1 MRLRKTLK
9 RTAAATLAL
18 SMALSAAAPA
28 VTAAYICDVSQG
40 SVNIT
45 VDADGSKTIQVGGQ
59 KVEDDGDGTDDIII
73 TGDNTQAPASQNDA
87 AEPAPAETEDEEAP
101 AEEDAA
107 PADETEAPET
117 ADAEGTED
125 AAADDAD
132 AEDAA
137 AEPATLELSAPAVDT
152 GDEAEDT
159 PAEPER
165 TVTETEDGTV
175 IEYGDY
181 TVDPDVQVTKPEPA
195 PEAAAPAE
203 KAADPEDET
212 VTYEAPAEENT
223 SVVSSVV
230 ENVVKIV
237 NNYKDALNIILRN
250 LKVDAGTSKED
261 AMNISGT
268 GDVTLEL
275 DGKNELISGSST
287 YDPAHG
293 SHAGLSSRNLDG
305 TLTLTDADKDG
316 GSLTA
321 KGGYSKDS
329 GYVSSDGICAKDLSI
344 IDTSITAVGGDV
356 GGSSSSGGTGLSAD
370 VLNMTGSSLS
380 ATGGNVN
387 NSTDDYTD
395 GGTGLHAG
403 SLSMTGS
410 SLSATGGSVSN
421 STDDPTNDPTNDYS
435 IGGIGL
441 DIGNY
446 SNLKSN
452 ISDSHISAIGGN
464 SSGSGKKATGGTGAI
479 IIGTAADSYLID
491 HVTLLAQGGNA
502 QASGSGNATG
512 GRGIDRNSGKITISD
527 SAVTVAGGNAVSES
541 GTATGGGGYYNNA
554 NYYSSNNDV
563 HLVSGSLTAVGGS
576 GSSKSGSSKNGSS
589 FDISSELISNYYI
602 SDGETLSVYEPGD
615 REYNIARSDRLVV
628 SEDSGIVYY
637 NHSAVVQNEDG
648 SVTVTG
654 EPFRYVRGDHV
665 YTIASRTATTIIWHC
680 EDEGVEDLELP
691 IPAGS
696 TFDAMKHEW
705 VTSEDGTYEE
715 CTICHLQRTIP
726 QPEPDQ
732 PDTPSNDTTAAAVPA
747 ALHLR
752 VVDANGADVTFETRT
767 ESGNYIVDARRDG
780 LDTATLLAPLPVL
793 RELQASGAESITF
806 VTNLKT
812 TTLSLSALLALGGED
827 DEAQL
832 LHTGDVPTL
841 TVGGTVHNELL

>member
-87 AEPAPAETEDEEAP
+87 AEPTPAETEDEEAP

-107 PADETEAPET
+107 PADEAEAPET

-250 LKVDAGTSKED
+250 LKVDAGSSTED
-261 AMNISGT
+261 AMNITGT

-287 YDPAHG
+287 YDSAHG
-293 SHAGLSSRNLDG
+293 SLAGLHSGLLDG

-329 GYVSSDGICAKDLSI
+329 GYVSSDGIYARDLSI

-356 GGSSSSGGTGLSAD
+356 GGSLSYGGTGLSAD

-380 ATGGNVN
+380 ATGGSVN
-387 NSTDDYTD
+387 NSTDDYSC
-395 GGTGLHAG
+395 GGTGLG
-403 SLSMTGS
+403 
-410 SLSATGGSVSN
+410 
-421 STDDPTNDPTNDYS
+421 
-435 IGGIGL
+435 
-441 DIGNY
+441 IGNY
-446 SNLKSN
+446 DGLKSN

-464 SSGSGKKATGGTGAI
+464 SSSSGKKATGGTGAN
-479 IIGTAADSYLID
+479 IIGTADDSYLID

-512 GRGIDRNSGKITISD
+512 GRGIDRNSGKITISN

-554 NYYSSNNDV
+554 NYYNERNNDV

-576 GSSKSGSSKNGSS
+576 GSSKNGSS
-589 FDISSELISNYYI
+589 FDISSELIKKYYI
-602 SDGETLSVYEPGD
+602 SDGETFSVYEPGD

-665 YTIASRTATTIIWHC
+665 YTIASRTDSTITWHC
-680 EDEGVEDLELP
+680 DDAGVEDLELP
-691 IPAGS
+691 VPAEAA
-696 TFDAMKHEW
+696 FDAMKHEW
-705 VTSEDGTYEE
+705 LTSEDGTYEE

-732 PDTPSNDTTAAAVPA
+732 PDTPSNDTTAAVPA

>member
-107 PADETEAPET
+107 PADEAEAPET

-165 TVTETEDGTV
+165 TVTETEDSTV

-181 TVDPDVQVTKPEPA
+181 TVDPDVQVTKPEPS

-250 LKVDAGTSKED
+250 LKVDAGSSTED
-261 AMNISGT
+261 AMNITGK

-275 DGKNELISGSST
+275 DGKNELIGGSST
-287 YDPAHG
+287 AG
-293 SHAGLSSRNLDG
+293 STHAGLYSWRLDG

-329 GYVSSDGICAKDLSI
+329 GYVSSAGIHAKDLSI

-356 GGSSSSGGTGLSAD
+356 GGSSSRGGTGLDAD
-370 VLNMTGSSLS
+370 VLN
-380 ATGGNVN
+380 
-387 NSTDDYTD
+387 
-395 GGTGLHAG
+395 
-403 SLSMTGS
+403 MTGS

-421 STDDPTNDPTNDYS
+421 STDDYS
-435 IGGIGL
+435 SGGFGL
-441 DIGNY
+441 SIGNY
-446 SNLKSN
+446 DGLKSN
-452 ISDSHISAIGGN
+452 ISYSHISAIGGN
-464 SSGSGKKATGGTGAI
+464 SSSNRKNVEGGVGAFI
-479 IIGTAADSYLID
+479 MGTAADSYLID
-491 HVTLLAQGGNA
+491 HVTLFAQGGNA

-512 GRGIDRNSGKITISD
+512 GWGIDRNSGKITISD
-527 SAVTVAGGNAVSES
+527 SAVTVAGGGAVSES
-541 GTATGGGGYYNNA
+541 GTATGGGGYHNHD
-554 NYYSSNNDV
+554 NYYNEFNNDV

-576 GSSKSGSSKNGSS
+576 GSSKNGSS
-589 FDISSELISNYYI
+589 FDISSFLIKKYYI

-615 REYNIARSDRLVV
+615 LEYNIARSDRLVV

-654 EPFRYVRGDHV
+654 EPFRYVRGGHV
-665 YTIASRTATTIIWHC
+665 YTIASRTDSTIIWHC
-680 EDEGVEDLELP
+680 NDAGVEDLELP
-691 IPAGS
+691 IPAEAA
-696 TFDAMKHEW
+696 FDAMKHEW

-726 QPEPDQ
+726 QPN
-732 PDTPSNDTTAAAVPA
+732 TPSNDTTAAAVPA

-767 ESGNYIVDARRDG
+767 EGCNYIVDARRDG
-780 LDTATLLAPLPVL
+780 LDTATLIAPLPVL
-793 RELQASGAESITF
+793 RELQASGAERITF

-812 TTLSLSALLALGGED
+812 TTLSLSALLVLGGDD

-832 LHTGDVPTL
+832 LHTGSVPTL

>member
-87 AEPAPAETEDEEAP
+87 AEPAPAEAEDEEAP

-107 PADETEAPET
+107 PADEAEAPET

-137 AEPATLELSAPAVDT
+137 AELATLELSAPAVDT

-287 YDPAHG
+287 ADG
-293 SHAGLSSRNLDG
+293 SHAGLYSRRFDG

-329 GYVSSDGICAKDLSI
+329 SSAGSDGIRAKDLSI

-356 GGSSSSGGTGLSAD
+356 GGSSYRGGTGLSAE

-380 ATGGNVN
+380 ATGGSVN
-387 NSTDDYTD
+387 NSTDD
-395 GGTGLHAG
+395 
-403 SLSMTGS
+403 S
-410 SLSATGGSVSN
+410 SLGG
-421 STDDPTNDPTNDYS
+421 Y
-435 IGGIGL
+435 GL
-441 DIGNY
+441 SIGNY
-446 SNLKSN
+446 DGLKSN

-464 SSGSGKKATGGTGAI
+464 NSGSGKKVVGGMGAS

-491 HVTLLAQGGNA
+491 HVTLLVQGGNA

-554 NYYSSNNDV
+554 NYYNERNNDV

-589 FDISSELISNYYI
+589 FDISSWLINNYYI
-602 SDGETLSVYEPGD
+602 SDGETFSVYEPGNS
-615 REYNIARSDRLVV
+615 EYNIAGSDRFVV

-665 YTIASRTATTIIWHC
+665 YTIASRTDSTITWHC
-680 EDEGVEDLELP
+680 NDAGVEDLELP
-691 IPAGS
+691 VPAEAA
-696 TFDAMKHEW
+696 FDAMKHEW
-705 VTSEDGTYEE
+705 LTSADGTYEE

-780 LDTATLLAPLPVL
+780 LDTATLIAPLPVL

>member
-40 SVNIT
+40 SVNI
-45 VDADGSKTIQVGGQ
+45 VVNEDGNKSIQVNGED
-59 KVEDDGDGTDDIII
+59 VTDDGDGTDDIII
-73 TGDNTQAPASQNDA
+73 TGDNTQAAASQNDTEETASA
-87 AEPAPAETEDEEAP
+87 AEGSENTPSEDGTDQTGSAKETGNDKGSDEPAAPEQPAPTTAP
-101 AEEDAA
+101 AGDRTAEP
-107 PADETEAPET
+107 PAKPET
-117 ADAEGTED
+117 
-125 AAADDAD
+125 
-132 AEDAA
+132 
-137 AEPATLELSAPAVDT
+137 
-152 GDEAEDT
+152 
-159 PAEPER
+159 
-165 TVTETEDGTV
+165 TVTETKDGTV
-175 IEYGDY
+175 TEYGAFEA
-181 TVDPDVQVTKPEPA
+181 DPDVQAEKQVVKAKAAEEPA
-195 PEAAAPAE
+195 SDPAE
-203 KAADPEDET
+203 NEPDDKIM
-212 VTYEAPAEENT
+212 TYEAPAEENT
-223 SVVSSVV
+223 SVVSSVAAH
-230 ENVVKIV
+230 VVKIV
-237 NNYKDALNIILRN
+237 NYCTDTLNIILRN
-250 LKVDAGTSKED
+250 LKVDASSSTED
-261 AMNISGT
+261 AMNITGK

-287 YDPAHG
+287 ADG
-293 SHAGLSSRNLDG
+293 SHAGLYSRHLDG

-321 KGGYSKDS
+321 KGGYSKD
-329 GYVSSDGICAKDLSI
+329 YRFASSSGICAKDLSI
-344 IDTSITAVGGDV
+344 IDTSITAIGGDV
-356 GGSSSSGGTGLSAD
+356 GGSSSCGGTGLSAD

-380 ATGGNVN
+380 ATGGSVN
-387 NSTDDYTD
+387 NSTYD
-395 GGTGLHAG
+395 
-403 SLSMTGS
+403 S
-410 SLSATGGSVSN
+410 SLGG
-421 STDDPTNDPTNDYS
+421 Y
-435 IGGIGL
+435 GL
-441 DIGNY
+441 SIGNY
-446 SNLKSN
+446 DGLKSN

-464 SSGSGKKATGGTGAI
+464 NSGSGKKVVGGMGAI
-479 IIGTAADSYLID
+479 IIGTAADSYQID

-502 QASGSGNATG
+502 QASGSGNAEG

-554 NYYSSNNDV
+554 NYYFADNNDV

-576 GSSKSGSSKNGSS
+576 GSSKSGSSKKGSS
-589 FDISSELISNYYI
+589 FDISSELIKNYYI
-602 SDGETLSVYEPGD
+602 SDGETFSVYEPGD
-615 REYNIARSDRLVV
+615 PEYNIARSDRLVV

-654 EPFRYVRGDHV
+654 EPFRYVRGGHV
-665 YTIASRTATTIIWHC
+665 YTIASRTDSTITWHC
-680 EDEGVEDLELP
+680 NDAGVEDLELP
-691 IPAGS
+691 VPAEAA
-696 TFDAMKHEW
+696 FDAMKHEW

-732 PDTPSNDTTAAAVPA
+732 PDTPSNVTTAAAVPA

-812 TTLSLSALLALGGED
+812 TTLSLSALLTLGGED

>member
-107 PADETEAPET
+107 PADEAEAPET

-237 NNYKDALNIILRN
+237 NNCTDTLNIILRN

-275 DGKNELISGSST
+275 DGKNELIGGIGAKNYGDVT
-287 YDPAHG
+287 
-293 SHAGLSSRNLDG
+293 AGLHSRRLDG
-305 TLTLTDADKDG
+305 TLTITDENKDG
-316 GSLTA
+316 GSLTSKGGNSDASHPRSSGGIYANDLAIIETTVTA
-321 KGGYSKDS
+321 KGGDS
-329 GYVSSDGICAKDLSI
+329 VNTPGGKGLDA
-344 IDTSITAVGGDV
+344 TSLTMV
-356 GGSSSSGGTGLSAD
+356 
-370 VLNMTGSSLS
+370 GSSLS
-380 ATGGNVN
+380 ATGGNSSN
-387 NSTDDYTD
+387 TSN
-395 GGTGLHAG
+395 AP
-403 SLSMTGS
+403 GS
-410 SLSATGGSVSN
+410 SAS
-421 STDDPTNDPTNDYS
+421 
-435 IGGIGL
+435 GGIGL
-441 DIGNY
+441 LVGNY
-446 SNLKSN
+446 GNKGSSISN
-452 ISDSHISAIGGN
+452 SHISAVGGDAF
-464 SSGSGKKATGGTGAI
+464 SSSSNVSGGSGAVFYGTCPGFQM
-479 IIGTAADSYLID
+479 D
-491 HVTLLAQGGNA
+491 HVTFLAQGGNA
-502 QASGSGNATG
+502 SSDTGSASGGCGFDRNGHSSSISADIVAIGGNAT
-512 GRGIDRNSGKITISD
+512 
-527 SAVTVAGGNAVSES
+527 TVS
-541 GTATGGGGYYNNA
+541 GTAKGGDGYYSLC
-554 NYYSSNNDV
+554 YYAPAHADSS
-563 HLVSGSLTAVGGS
+563 LRLASGNFTAIGGS
-576 GSSKSGSSKNGSS
+576 GSTANGNSILYETDYRYNS
-589 FDISSELISNYYI
+589 PMKI
-602 SDGETLSVYEPGD
+602 SDGVNLNVYRTGD
-615 REYNIARSDRLVV
+615 DEFALQDDFVPSDH
-628 SEDSGIVYY
+628 GAFTYY
-637 NHSAVVQNEDG
+637 KNATVIQNEDG

-654 EPFRYVRGDHV
+654 EPFRYVNDGHV

-691 IPAGS
+691 VPAEAA
-696 TFDAMKHEW
+696 FDAMKHEW
-705 VTSEDGTYEE
+705 LTSEDGTYEE

-780 LDTATLLAPLPVL
+780 LDTATLIAPLPVL

-812 TTLSLSALLALGGED
+812 TTLILSALLALGGED

>member
-107 PADETEAPET
+107 PADEAEAPET

-344 IDTSITAVGGDV
+344 IDTSITAVGGDA
-356 GGSSSSGGTGLSAD
+356 GGSSSRGGTGLSAD

-380 ATGGNVN
+380 ATGGSVN
-387 NSTDDYTD
+387 NST
-395 GGTGLHAG
+395 A
-403 SLSMTGS
+403 
-410 SLSATGGSVSN
+410 
-421 STDDPTNDPTNDYS
+421 DYS
-435 IGGIGL
+435 AGGFGL
-441 DIGNY
+441 RIGNY
-446 SNLKSN
+446 RKLKSN

-464 SSGSGKKATGGTGAI
+464 NSGSGKEVVGGMGAF
-479 IIGTAADSYLID
+479 IIGTAADSYQID

-502 QASGSGNATG
+502 QASGSGNAEG
-512 GRGIDRNSGKITISD
+512 GRGIDRNSGKITISN

-554 NYYSSNNDV
+554 NYYNEFNNDV

-576 GSSKSGSSKNGSS
+576 GSSKNGSS
-589 FDISSELISNYYI
+589 FDISSELIKKYYI
-602 SDGETLSVYEPGD
+602 SDGETFSVYEPGNS
-615 REYNIARSDRLVV
+615 EYNIARSDRLVV

-637 NHSAVVQNEDG
+637 NNSAVVQNEDG

-665 YTIASRTATTIIWHC
+665 YTIASRTDSTIIWHC
-680 EDEGVEDLELP
+680 DDAGVEDLELP
-691 IPAGS
+691 VPAEAA
-696 TFDAMKHEW
+696 FDAMKHEW
-705 VTSEDGTYEE
+705 LTSEDGTYEE

>member
-40 SVNIT
+40 SVNIA
-45 VDADGSKTIQVGGQ
+45 VDEDGNKSIQVNGED
-59 KVEDDGDGTDDIII
+59 VTDDGDGTDDIII
-73 TGDNTQAPASQNDA
+73 TGDNTQAAASQNDTEETASAAEGSENTPSEDGTDQTGSAKETGNDKGSDEPAAPEQPAPTTAPAGDRA
-87 AEPAPAETEDEEAP
+87 AEPPAK
-101 AEEDAA
+101 
-107 PADETEAPET
+107 PET
-117 ADAEGTED
+117 
-125 AAADDAD
+125 
-132 AEDAA
+132 
-137 AEPATLELSAPAVDT
+137 
-152 GDEAEDT
+152 
-159 PAEPER
+159 
-165 TVTETEDGTV
+165 TVTETKDGTV
-175 IEYGDY
+175 ISYGV
-181 TVDPDVQVTKPEPA
+181 TEADPDVQAEKPVVKAKAAEEPA
-195 PEAAAPAE
+195 SDPAE
-203 KAADPEDET
+203 NEPDDKIM
-212 VTYEAPAEENT
+212 TYEAPAEENT
-223 SVVSSVV
+223 SVVSSVAAH
-230 ENVVKIV
+230 VVKIV
-237 NNYKDALNIILRN
+237 NNCTDTLNIILRN
-250 LKVDAGTSKED
+250 LKVDAGSSTED
-261 AMNISGT
+261 AMNITGK

-275 DGKNELISGSST
+275 DGKNELTGGSGVKMDKWNDHKIVSDGLGST
-287 YDPAHG
+287 DLG
-293 SHAGLSSRNLDG
+293 G
-305 TLTLTDADKDG
+305 TLTITGSGNSDASLIAKGADSPEDSSSFVKPGDGLNANNLVIEDASVTAIGGNRFDHDISISYSGDGLSAKDLTIT
-316 GSLTA
+316 GSTVTA
-321 KGGYSKDS
+321 KGGNSLCY
-329 GYVSSDGICAKDLSI
+329 A
-344 IDTSITAVGGDV
+344 
-356 GGSSSSGGTGLSAD
+356 GTGVSAD
-370 VLNMTGSSLS
+370 V
-380 ATGGNVN
+380 
-387 NSTDDYTD
+387 
-395 GGTGLHAG
+395 
-403 SLSMTGS
+403 LSMTGS
-410 SLSATGGSVSN
+410 SLSAVGGSVSN
-421 STDDPTNDPTNDYS
+421 STGDFSD
-435 IGGIGL
+435 GGIGL
-441 DIGNY
+441 RIGNY
-446 SNLKSN
+446 SDLKSN

-464 SSGSGKKATGGTGAI
+464 CSGSGKNVEGGVGVYFF
-479 IIGTAADSYLID
+479 GTAADGYLID

-502 QASGSGNATG
+502 QASGSGNAKG
-512 GRGIDRNSGKITISD
+512 GEGIYRNSGKITISD

-541 GTATGGGGYYNNA
+541 GTATGGGGYYNNV
-554 NYYSSNNDV
+554 NYYTSNDDV

-576 GSSKSGSSKNGSS
+576 GSSKNGSS
-589 FDISSELISNYYI
+589 FDIPSSLTKKYYI

-615 REYNIARSDRLVV
+615 PEYNIAASDRLVV

-654 EPFRYVRGDHV
+654 EPFRYVRGGHV
-665 YTIASRTATTIIWHC
+665 YTIASRTDTTIIWHC

-726 QPEPDQ
+726 QPEPAQ
-732 PDTPSNDTTAAAVPA
+732 PDTTAAAVPA

-767 ESGNYIVDARRDG
+767 EGCNYIVDARRDG

>member
-107 PADETEAPET
+107 PADEAEAPET

-137 AEPATLELSAPAVDT
+137 AEPATLELSASAVDT

-287 YDPAHG
+287 YDSAHG
-293 SHAGLSSRNLDG
+293 SLAGLHSGLLDG

-329 GYVSSDGICAKDLSI
+329 GYVSSDGIYAKDLSI

-356 GGSSSSGGTGLSAD
+356 GGSLSYGGTGLSAD

-380 ATGGNVN
+380 ATGGSVN
-387 NSTDDYTD
+387 NSTDDYSS
-395 GGTGLHAG
+395 GGLGLG
-403 SLSMTGS
+403 
-410 SLSATGGSVSN
+410 
-421 STDDPTNDPTNDYS
+421 
-435 IGGIGL
+435 
-441 DIGNY
+441 IGNY
-446 SNLKSN
+446 DGLKSN

-464 SSGSGKKATGGTGAI
+464 SSSSGKKATGGTGAN

-554 NYYSSNNDV
+554 NYYSANNDV

-576 GSSKSGSSKNGSS
+576 GSSKNGSS
-589 FDISSELISNYYI
+589 FDISSELIKN
-602 SDGETLSVYEPGD
+602 
-615 REYNIARSDRLVV
+615 YNIARSDRLVV

-654 EPFRYVRGDHV
+654 EPFRYVRGGHV
-665 YTIASRTATTIIWHC
+665 YTIASRTDSTITWHC
-680 EDEGVEDLELP
+680 DDAGVEDLELP
-691 IPAGS
+691 VPAEAA
-696 TFDAMKHEW
+696 FDAMKHEW

-726 QPEPDQ
+726 QPEPGQ

-780 LDTATLLAPLPVL
+780 LDTATLIAPLPVL

>member
-107 PADETEAPET
+107 PADEAEAPET

-137 AEPATLELSAPAVDT
+137 AEPATLELSASAVDT

-287 YDPAHG
+287 YDSAHG
-293 SHAGLSSRNLDG
+293 SLAGLHSGLLDG

-329 GYVSSDGICAKDLSI
+329 GYVSSDGIYAKDLSI

-356 GGSSSSGGTGLSAD
+356 GDSLSYGGTGLSAD

-380 ATGGNVN
+380 ATGGSVN
-387 NSTDDYTD
+387 NSTDDYSS
-395 GGTGLHAG
+395 GGLGLG
-403 SLSMTGS
+403 
-410 SLSATGGSVSN
+410 
-421 STDDPTNDPTNDYS
+421 
-435 IGGIGL
+435 
-441 DIGNY
+441 IGNY
-446 SNLKSN
+446 DGLKSN

-464 SSGSGKKATGGTGAI
+464 CSGSGKNVVGGTGAYI
-479 IIGTAADSYLID
+479 MGTVDDGYLID
-491 HVTLLAQGGNA
+491 HVTLLVQGGNA
-502 QASGSGNATG
+502 QASGSGNAEG
-512 GRGIDRNSGKITISD
+512 GWGIERNSGKITISD

-554 NYYSSNNDV
+554 NYYSANNDV

-576 GSSKSGSSKNGSS
+576 GSSKNGSS
-589 FDISSELISNYYI
+589 FDISSDIIKKYYI

-637 NHSAVVQNEDG
+637 NNSAVVQNEDG

-665 YTIASRTATTIIWHC
+665 YTIASRTDSTITWHC
-680 EDEGVEDLELP
+680 NDAGVEDLELP
-691 IPAGS
+691 VPAEAA
-696 TFDAMKHEW
+696 FDAMKHEW
-705 VTSEDGTYEE
+705 LTSEDGTYEE

-752 VVDANGADVTFETRT
+752 VVDANGADVAFETRT

>member
-1 MRLRKTLK
+1 M
-9 RTAAATLAL
+9 AAH
-18 SMALSAAAPA
+18 
-28 VTAAYICDVSQG
+28 
-40 SVNIT
+40 
-45 VDADGSKTIQVGGQ
+45 
-59 KVEDDGDGTDDIII
+59 
-73 TGDNTQAPASQNDA
+73 
-87 AEPAPAETEDEEAP
+87 
-101 AEEDAA
+101 
-107 PADETEAPET
+107 
-117 ADAEGTED
+117 
-125 AAADDAD
+125 
-132 AEDAA
+132 
-137 AEPATLELSAPAVDT
+137 
-152 GDEAEDT
+152 
-159 PAEPER
+159 
-165 TVTETEDGTV
+165 
-175 IEYGDY
+175 
-181 TVDPDVQVTKPEPA
+181 
-195 PEAAAPAE
+195 
-203 KAADPEDET
+203 
-212 VTYEAPAEENT
+212 
-223 SVVSSVV
+223 
-230 ENVVKIV
+230 VVKIV

-250 LKVDAGTSKED
+250 LKVDAGSSTED
-261 AMNISGT
+261 AMNIT
-268 GDVTLEL
+268 GKGGVTLEL

-287 YDPAHG
+287 ADG
-293 SHAGLSSRNLDG
+293 SHAGLSSERLDG

-329 GYVSSDGICAKDLSI
+329 GYAGSYGIRARDLSI

-356 GGSSSSGGTGLSAD
+356 GGSSSYGGTGLSAD

-387 NSTDDYTD
+387 NSTDDYSS
-395 GGTGLHAG
+395 GGTGLG
-403 SLSMTGS
+403 
-410 SLSATGGSVSN
+410 
-421 STDDPTNDPTNDYS
+421 
-435 IGGIGL
+435 
-441 DIGNY
+441 IGNY
-446 SNLKSN
+446 DGLKSN

-464 SSGSGKKATGGTGAI
+464 SSSSGKDVWGGTGAN
-479 IIGTAADSYLID
+479 IIGTAADSYQID

-554 NYYSSNNDV
+554 NYYNERNNDV

-576 GSSKSGSSKNGSS
+576 GSSKNGSS
-589 FDISSELISNYYI
+589 FDISSELIKKYYI
-602 SDGETLSVYEPGD
+602 SDGETFSVYEPGNS
-615 REYNIARSDRLVV
+615 EYNIARSDRLVV

-665 YTIASRTATTIIWHC
+665 YTIASRTDSTITWHC
-680 EDEGVEDLELP
+680 DDAGVEDLELP
-691 IPAGS
+691 VPAEAA
-696 TFDAMKHEW
+696 FDAMKHEW
-705 VTSEDGTYEE
+705 VTSADGTYEE

-726 QPEPDQ
+726 QPEPGQ

-780 LDTATLLAPLPVL
+780 LDTATLIAPLPVL
-793 RELQASGAESITF
+793 RELQTSGAESITF

>member
-18 SMALSAAAPA
+18 SMALSAAAPT
-28 VTAAYICDVSQG
+28 VSAAYVCDVSQG
-40 SVNIT
+40 SVNI
-45 VDADGSKTIQVGGQ
+45 VVNEDGNKSIQVNGED
-59 KVEDDGDGTDDIII
+59 VTDDGDGTDDIII
-73 TGDNTQAPASQNDA
+73 TGDNTQAAASQNDTEETASAAEGSENTPSEDGTDQTGSAKETGNDKGSDEPAAPEQPAPTTAPAGDRA
-87 AEPAPAETEDEEAP
+87 AEPPAK
-101 AEEDAA
+101 
-107 PADETEAPET
+107 PET
-117 ADAEGTED
+117 
-125 AAADDAD
+125 
-132 AEDAA
+132 
-137 AEPATLELSAPAVDT
+137 
-152 GDEAEDT
+152 
-159 PAEPER
+159 
-165 TVTETEDGTV
+165 TVTETKDGTV
-175 IEYGDY
+175 INYGV
-181 TVDPDVQVTKPEPA
+181 TEADPDVQAEKPVVKAKAAEEPA
-195 PEAAAPAE
+195 SDPAE
-203 KAADPEDET
+203 NEPDDKIM
-212 VTYEAPAEENT
+212 TYEAPAEENT
-223 SVVSSVV
+223 SLASSVAAH
-230 ENVVKIV
+230 VVKIV
-237 NNYKDALNIILRN
+237 NNCTDTLNIILRN
-250 LKVDAGTSKED
+250 LKVDASSSTED
-261 AMNISGT
+261 AMNIT
-268 GDVTLEL
+268 GNGNVTLEL

-287 YDPAHG
+287 ADG
-293 SHAGLSSRNLDG
+293 SHAGLYSRHLDG

-321 KGGYSKDS
+321 KGGYSKD
-329 GYVSSDGICAKDLSI
+329 YRFASSSGICAKDLSI
-344 IDTSITAVGGDV
+344 IDTSITAIGGDV
-356 GGSSSSGGTGLSAD
+356 GGSSSC
-370 VLNMTGSSLS
+370 
-380 ATGGNVN
+380 
-387 NSTDDYTD
+387 
-395 GGTGLHAG
+395 GGTGLHADV
-403 SLSMTGS
+403 LNMTGS

-421 STDDPTNDPTNDYS
+421 STSDS
-435 IGGIGL
+435 SSGGTGL
-441 DIGNY
+441 SIGNY
-446 SNLKSN
+446 RQLKSN

-464 SSGSGKKATGGTGAI
+464 NSGSGKKVEGGMGAI
-479 IIGTAADSYLID
+479 IIGTAADSYQID

-502 QASGSGNATG
+502 QASGSGNAEG
-512 GRGIDRNSGKITISD
+512 GRGIDRNSGEITISD

-554 NYYSSNNDV
+554 NYYSSEINDV

-576 GSSKSGSSKNGSS
+576 GSSKNGSS
-589 FDISSELISNYYI
+589 FDISSLLIKKYYI

-615 REYNIARSDRLVV
+615 PEYNIARSDRLVV

-654 EPFRYVRGDHV
+654 EPFRYVRGGHV
-665 YTIASRTATTIIWHC
+665 YTIASRTDSTITWHC
-680 EDEGVEDLELP
+680 NDAGVEDLELP
-691 IPAGS
+691 VPAEAA
-696 TFDAMKHEW
+696 FDAMKHEW
-705 VTSEDGTYEE
+705 LTSEDGTYEE

>member
-40 SVNIT
+40 SVNIA
-45 VDADGSKTIQVGGQ
+45 VDEDGNKSIQVNGED
-59 KVEDDGDGTDDIII
+59 VTDDGDGTDDIII
-73 TGDNTQAPASQNDA
+73 TGDNTQAAASQNDTEETASAAEGSENTPSEDGTDQTGSAKETGNDKGSDEPAAPEQPAPTTAPAGDRA
-87 AEPAPAETEDEEAP
+87 AEPPAK
-101 AEEDAA
+101 
-107 PADETEAPET
+107 PET
-117 ADAEGTED
+117 
-125 AAADDAD
+125 
-132 AEDAA
+132 
-137 AEPATLELSAPAVDT
+137 
-152 GDEAEDT
+152 
-159 PAEPER
+159 
-165 TVTETEDGTV
+165 TVTETKDGTV
-175 IEYGDY
+175 ISYGV
-181 TVDPDVQVTKPEPA
+181 TEADPDVQAEKPVVKAKAAEEPA
-195 PEAAAPAE
+195 SDPAE
-203 KAADPEDET
+203 NEPDDKIM
-212 VTYEAPAEENT
+212 TYEAPAEENT
-223 SVVSSVV
+223 SVVSSVAAH
-230 ENVVKIV
+230 VVKIV
-237 NNYKDALNIILRN
+237 NNCTDTLNIILRN
-250 LKVDAGTSKED
+250 LKVDAGSSTED
-261 AMNISGT
+261 AMNITGK

-275 DGKNELISGSST
+275 DGKNELTGGSGVKMDKWNDHKIVSDGLGST
-287 YDPAHG
+287 DLG
-293 SHAGLSSRNLDG
+293 G
-305 TLTLTDADKDG
+305 TLTITGSGNSDASLIAKGADSPEDSSSFVKPGDGLNANNLVIEDASVTAIGGNRFDHDISISYSGDGLSAKDLTIT
-316 GSLTA
+316 GSTVTA
-321 KGGYSKDS
+321 KGGNSLCY
-329 GYVSSDGICAKDLSI
+329 A
-344 IDTSITAVGGDV
+344 
-356 GGSSSSGGTGLSAD
+356 GTGVSAD
-370 VLNMTGSSLS
+370 V
-380 ATGGNVN
+380 
-387 NSTDDYTD
+387 
-395 GGTGLHAG
+395 
-403 SLSMTGS
+403 LSMTGS
-410 SLSATGGSVSN
+410 SLSAVGGSVSN
-421 STDDPTNDPTNDYS
+421 STGDFSD
-435 IGGIGL
+435 GGIGL
-441 DIGNY
+441 RIGNY
-446 SNLKSN
+446 SDLKSN

-464 SSGSGKKATGGTGAI
+464 CSGSGKNVEGGVGVYFF
-479 IIGTAADSYLID
+479 GTAADGYLID

-502 QASGSGNATG
+502 QASGSGNAKG
-512 GRGIDRNSGKITISD
+512 GEGIYRNSGKITISD

-541 GTATGGGGYYNNA
+541 GTATGGGGYYNNV
-554 NYYSSNNDV
+554 NYYTSNDDV

-576 GSSKSGSSKNGSS
+576 GSSKNGSS
-589 FDISSELISNYYI
+589 FDIPSSLTKKYYI

-615 REYNIARSDRLVV
+615 PEYNIAASDRLVV

-654 EPFRYVRGDHV
+654 EPFRYVRGGHV
-665 YTIASRTATTIIWHC
+665 YTIASRTDSTIIWHC

-726 QPEPDQ
+726 QPEPAQ
-732 PDTPSNDTTAAAVPA
+732 PDTTAAAVPA

>member
-18 SMALSAAAPA
+18 SMALSAAAPT
-28 VTAAYICDVSQG
+28 VSAAYVCDVSQG
-40 SVNIT
+40 SVNI
-45 VDADGSKTIQVGGQ
+45 VVNEDGNKSIQVNGED
-59 KVEDDGDGTDDIII
+59 VTDDGDGTDDIII
-73 TGDNTQAPASQNDA
+73 TGDNTQAAASQNDTEETASAAEGSENTPSEDGTDQTGSAKETGNDKGSDEPAAPEQPAPTTAPAGDRA
-87 AEPAPAETEDEEAP
+87 AEPPAK
-101 AEEDAA
+101 
-107 PADETEAPET
+107 PET
-117 ADAEGTED
+117 
-125 AAADDAD
+125 
-132 AEDAA
+132 
-137 AEPATLELSAPAVDT
+137 
-152 GDEAEDT
+152 
-159 PAEPER
+159 
-165 TVTETEDGTV
+165 TVTETKDGTV
-175 IEYGDY
+175 INYGV
-181 TVDPDVQVTKPEPA
+181 TEADPDVQAEKPVVKAKAAEEPA
-195 PEAAAPAE
+195 SDPAE
-203 KAADPEDET
+203 NEPDDKIM
-212 VTYEAPAEENT
+212 TYEAPAEENT
-223 SVVSSVV
+223 SVVSSVAAH
-230 ENVVKIV
+230 VVKIV
-237 NNYKDALNIILRN
+237 NNCTDTLNIILRN
-250 LKVDAGTSKED
+250 LKVDASSSTED

-275 DGKNELISGSST
+275 DGKNELIGGIGAKNYGDVT
-287 YDPAHG
+287 
-293 SHAGLSSRNLDG
+293 AGLYSEDLDG

-321 KGGYSKDS
+321 KGGYSKDYRFASS
-329 GYVSSDGICAKDLSI
+329 GGICAKDLSI

-356 GGSSSSGGTGLSAD
+356 GGSSSC
-370 VLNMTGSSLS
+370 
-380 ATGGNVN
+380 
-387 NSTDDYTD
+387 
-395 GGTGLHAG
+395 GGTGLHADV
-403 SLSMTGS
+403 LNMTGS

-421 STDDPTNDPTNDYS
+421 STSDS
-435 IGGIGL
+435 SSGGTGL
-441 DIGNY
+441 SIGNY
-446 SNLKSN
+446 DGLKSN

-464 SSGSGKKATGGTGAI
+464 SSSNGKNAGGGTGAI
-479 IIGTAADSYLID
+479 IIGTAADSYQID

-502 QASGSGNATG
+502 QASGSGNAEG

-554 NYYSSNNDV
+554 NYYNERNNDV

-576 GSSKSGSSKNGSS
+576 GSSKNGSS
-589 FDISSELISNYYI
+589 FDISSELIKNYYI
-602 SDGETLSVYEPGD
+602 SDGETFSVYEPGD
-615 REYNIARSDRLVV
+615 PEYNIARSDRLVV

-654 EPFRYVRGDHV
+654 EPFRYVRGGHV
-665 YTIASRTATTIIWHC
+665 YTIASRTDTTIIWHC

-806 VTNLKT
+806 VTTLKT

>member
-40 SVNIT
+40 SVNI
-45 VDADGSKTIQVGGQ
+45 VVNEDGNKSIQVNGED
-59 KVEDDGDGTDDIII
+59 VTDDGDGTDDIII
-73 TGDNTQAPASQNDA
+73 TGDNTQAAASQNDTEETASAAEGSENTPSEDGTDQTGSAKETGNDKGSDEPAAPEQPAPTTAPAGDRA
-87 AEPAPAETEDEEAP
+87 AEPPAK
-101 AEEDAA
+101 
-107 PADETEAPET
+107 PET
-117 ADAEGTED
+117 
-125 AAADDAD
+125 
-132 AEDAA
+132 
-137 AEPATLELSAPAVDT
+137 
-152 GDEAEDT
+152 
-159 PAEPER
+159 
-165 TVTETEDGTV
+165 TVTETKDGTV
-175 IEYGDY
+175 INYGV
-181 TVDPDVQVTKPEPA
+181 TEADPDVQAEKPVVKAKAAEEPA
-195 PEAAAPAE
+195 SDPAE
-203 KAADPEDET
+203 NEPDDKIM
-212 VTYEAPAEENT
+212 TYEAPAEENT
-223 SVVSSVV
+223 SVVSSVAAH
-230 ENVVKIV
+230 VVKIV
-237 NNYKDALNIILRN
+237 NNCTDTLNIILRN
-250 LKVDAGTSKED
+250 LKVDASSSTED
-261 AMNISGT
+261 AMNIT
-268 GDVTLEL
+268 GNGNVTLEL

-287 YDPAHG
+287 ADG
-293 SHAGLSSRNLDG
+293 SHAGLYSEDLDG

-321 KGGYSKDS
+321 KGGYSKDYRFASS
-329 GYVSSDGICAKDLSI
+329 GGICAKDLSI
-344 IDTSITAVGGDV
+344 IDTSITAIGGDV
-356 GGSSSSGGTGLSAD
+356 GGSSSHGGTGLSAD

-380 ATGGNVN
+380 ATGGSVN
-387 NSTDDYTD
+387 NSTDDYSA
-395 GGTGLHAG
+395 GGFGLR
-403 SLSMTGS
+403 
-410 SLSATGGSVSN
+410 
-421 STDDPTNDPTNDYS
+421 
-435 IGGIGL
+435 
-441 DIGNY
+441 IGNY
-446 SNLKSN
+446 RNLKSN

-464 SSGSGKKATGGTGAI
+464 NSGSGKEVEGGMGAI
-479 IIGTAADSYLID
+479 IIGTAADSYQID

-554 NYYSSNNDV
+554 NYYNERNNDV

-576 GSSKSGSSKNGSS
+576 GSSKSGSSKKGSS
-589 FDISSELISNYYI
+589 FDISSELIKNYYI
-602 SDGETLSVYEPGD
+602 SDGETFSVYEPGD
-615 REYNIARSDRLVV
+615 PEYNIARSDRLVV

-654 EPFRYVRGDHV
+654 EPFRYVNDGHV
-665 YTIASRTATTIIWHC
+665 YTIASRTDTTIIWHC

-705 VTSEDGTYEE
+705 VTSEDDTYEE

-732 PDTPSNDTTAAAVPA
+732 PDTPSNVTTAAAVPA

-752 VVDANGADVTFETRT
+752 VVDANGADVAFETRT
-767 ESGNYIVDARRDG
+767 EGCNYIVDARRDG
-780 LDTATLLAPLPVL
+780 LDTATLIAPLPVL

>member
-40 SVNIT
+40 SVNIA
-45 VDADGSKTIQVGGQ
+45 VDEDGNKSIQVNGED
-59 KVEDDGDGTDDIII
+59 VTDDGDGTDDIII
-73 TGDNTQAPASQNDA
+73 TGDNTQAAASQNDTEETASAAEGSENTPSEDGTDQTGSAKETGNDKGSDEPAAPEQPAPTTAPAGDRA
-87 AEPAPAETEDEEAP
+87 AEPPAK
-101 AEEDAA
+101 
-107 PADETEAPET
+107 PET
-117 ADAEGTED
+117 
-125 AAADDAD
+125 
-132 AEDAA
+132 
-137 AEPATLELSAPAVDT
+137 
-152 GDEAEDT
+152 
-159 PAEPER
+159 
-165 TVTETEDGTV
+165 TVTETKDGTV
-175 IEYGDY
+175 INYGV
-181 TVDPDVQVTKPEPA
+181 TEADPDVQAEKPVVKAKAAEEPA
-195 PEAAAPAE
+195 SDPAE
-203 KAADPEDET
+203 NEPDDKIM
-212 VTYEAPAEENT
+212 TYEAPAEENT
-223 SVVSSVV
+223 SVVSSVAAH
-230 ENVVKIV
+230 VVKIV
-237 NNYKDALNIILRN
+237 NNCTDTLNIILRN
-250 LKVDAGTSKED
+250 LKVDASSSTED
-261 AMNISGT
+261 AMNITGK

-287 YDPAHG
+287 ADG
-293 SHAGLSSRNLDG
+293 SHAGLYSEDLDG

-321 KGGYSKDS
+321 KGGYSKDYRFASS
-329 GYVSSDGICAKDLSI
+329 GGICAKDLSI
-344 IDTSITAVGGDV
+344 IDTSITAIGGDV
-356 GGSSSSGGTGLSAD
+356 GGSSSHGGTGLSAD

-380 ATGGNVN
+380 ATGGSVN
-387 NSTDDYTD
+387 NSTDDYSA
-395 GGTGLHAG
+395 GGFGLR
-403 SLSMTGS
+403 
-410 SLSATGGSVSN
+410 
-421 STDDPTNDPTNDYS
+421 
-435 IGGIGL
+435 
-441 DIGNY
+441 IGNY
-446 SNLKSN
+446 RNLKSN

-464 SSGSGKKATGGTGAI
+464 SSGSGKEVEGGMGAI
-479 IIGTAADSYLID
+479 IIGTAADSYQID

-502 QASGSGNATG
+502 QASGSGNAEG

-554 NYYSSNNDV
+554 NYYSSEINDV

-576 GSSKSGSSKNGSS
+576 GSSKNGSS
-589 FDISSELISNYYI
+589 FDISSELIKNYYI

-615 REYNIARSDRLVV
+615 PEYNIARSDRLVV

-654 EPFRYVRGDHV
+654 EPFRYVRGGHV
-665 YTIASRTATTIIWHC
+665 YTIASRTDSTITWHC
-680 EDEGVEDLELP
+680 NDAGVEDLELP
-691 IPAGS
+691 VPAEAA
-696 TFDAMKHEW
+696 FDAMKHEW

-726 QPEPDQ
+726 QPEPGQ
-732 PDTPSNDTTAAAVPA
+732 PDNTAAAVPA

-780 LDTATLLAPLPVL
+780 LDTATLIAPLPVL

-812 TTLSLSALLALGGED
+812 TTLSLSALLALGSED

>member
-9 RTAAATLAL
+9 RTAATTLAL

-40 SVNIT
+40 SVNI
-45 VDADGSKTIQVGGQ
+45 VVNEDGNKSIQVNGED
-59 KVEDDGDGTDDIII
+59 VTDDGDGTDDIII
-73 TGDNTQAPASQNDA
+73 TGDNTQAAASQNDTEETASAAEGSENTPSEDGTDQTGSAKETGNDKGSDEPAAPEQPAPTTAPAGDRA
-87 AEPAPAETEDEEAP
+87 AEPPAK
-101 AEEDAA
+101 
-107 PADETEAPET
+107 PET
-117 ADAEGTED
+117 
-125 AAADDAD
+125 
-132 AEDAA
+132 
-137 AEPATLELSAPAVDT
+137 
-152 GDEAEDT
+152 
-159 PAEPER
+159 
-165 TVTETEDGTV
+165 TVTETKDGTV
-175 IEYGDY
+175 TEYGAFEA
-181 TVDPDVQVTKPEPA
+181 DPDVQAEKQVVKAKAAEEPA
-195 PEAAAPAE
+195 NDPAE
-203 KAADPEDET
+203 NEPDDKIM
-212 VTYEAPAEENT
+212 TYEAPAEENT
-223 SVVSSVV
+223 SLASSVAAH
-230 ENVVKIV
+230 VVKIV
-237 NNYKDALNIILRN
+237 NNCTDTLNIILRN
-250 LKVDAGTSKED
+250 LKVDAGSSTED
-261 AMNISGT
+261 AMNITGK

-287 YDPAHG
+287 VDG
-293 SHAGLSSRNLDG
+293 SHAGLYSEDLDG
-305 TLTLTDADKDG
+305 TLTLTDANKDG

-321 KGGYSKDS
+321 KGGYSKD
-329 GYVSSDGICAKDLSI
+329 YRFASSSGICAKDLSI

-356 GGSSSSGGTGLSAD
+356 GGSSSCGGTGLHAD

-380 ATGGNVN
+380 ATGGSVN
-387 NSTDDYTD
+387 NSTYD
-395 GGTGLHAG
+395 
-403 SLSMTGS
+403 S
-410 SLSATGGSVSN
+410 SLGG
-421 STDDPTNDPTNDYS
+421 Y
-435 IGGIGL
+435 GL
-441 DIGNY
+441 SIGNY
-446 SNLKSN
+446 DGLKSN

-464 SSGSGKKATGGTGAI
+464 NSGSGKEVVGGMGAS
-479 IIGTAADSYLID
+479 IIGTAADSYQID

-502 QASGSGNATG
+502 QASGSGNAEG

-554 NYYSSNNDV
+554 NYYFADNNDV

-576 GSSKSGSSKNGSS
+576 GSSKSGSSKKGSS
-589 FDISSELISNYYI
+589 FDISSELIKNYYI
-602 SDGETLSVYEPGD
+602 SDGEMFSVYEPGD
-615 REYNIARSDRLVV
+615 PEYNIARSDRLVV

-654 EPFRYVRGDHV
+654 EPFRYVRGGHV
-665 YTIASRTATTIIWHC
+665 YTIASRTDSTITWHC
-680 EDEGVEDLELP
+680 NDAGVEDLELP
-691 IPAGS
+691 VPAEAA
-696 TFDAMKHEW
+696 FDAMKHEW
-705 VTSEDGTYEE
+705 LTSEDGTYEE
-715 CTICHLQRTIP
+715 CTICHTKKMLP
-726 QPEPDQ
+726 QPAPDQ
-732 PDTPSNDTTAAAVPA
+732 TDTPSNVTTAAAVPA

-806 VTNLKT
+806 VTTLKT

>member
-107 PADETEAPET
+107 PADEAEAPET

-237 NNYKDALNIILRN
+237 NNCTDTLNIILRN
-250 LKVDAGTSKED
+250 LKVDASSSTED
-261 AMNISGT
+261 AMNIT
-268 GDVTLEL
+268 GKGGVTLEL

-287 YDPAHG
+287 ADG
-293 SHAGLSSRNLDG
+293 SHAGLSSERLDG

-329 GYVSSDGICAKDLSI
+329 GYASSDGICAKDLSI
-344 IDTSITAVGGDV
+344 IDTSITAVGGDA
-356 GGSSSSGGTGLSAD
+356 GGSLSDGGTGLSAD

-387 NSTDDYTD
+387 NSTYDSSS
-395 GGTGLHAG
+395 GGTGL
-403 SLSMTGS
+403 S
-410 SLSATGGSVSN
+410 
-421 STDDPTNDPTNDYS
+421 
-435 IGGIGL
+435 
-441 DIGNY
+441 IGNY
-446 SNLKSN
+446 DGLKSN

-464 SSGSGKKATGGTGAI
+464 SSSSGKDVWGGTGAD
-479 IIGTAADSYLID
+479 IIGTADDSYLID

-512 GRGIDRNSGKITISD
+512 GEGIYRNSGEITILD
-527 SAVTVAGGNAVSES
+527 SAVTAAGGNAVSES
-541 GTATGGGGYYNNA
+541 GTATGGRGYYNCA
-554 NYYSSNNDV
+554 NYYSLNNDV

-576 GSSKSGSSKNGSS
+576 GSSKNGSS
-589 FDISSELISNYYI
+589 FDISSNYIKKYYI

-615 REYNIARSDRLVV
+615 PEYNIAASDRLAV

-665 YTIASRTATTIIWHC
+665 YTIASRTDTTIIWHC

-691 IPAGS
+691 IPTGS

-726 QPEPDQ
+726 QPEPGQ

>member
-40 SVNIT
+40 SVNIA
-45 VDADGSKTIQVGGQ
+45 VDADGNKTIQVGGQ

-107 PADETEAPET
+107 PADEAEAPET

-165 TVTETEDGTV
+165 TVTETEDSTV

-250 LKVDAGTSKED
+250 LKVDAGSSTED
-261 AMNISGT
+261 AMNITGK

-275 DGKNELISGSST
+275 DGKNELTGGSGVKMDKWNDHKIVSDGLGST
-287 YDPAHG
+287 DLG
-293 SHAGLSSRNLDG
+293 G
-305 TLTLTDADKDG
+305 TLTITGSGNSDASLIAKGADSPEDSSSFVKPGDGLNANNLVIKDASVTAIGGNRFDHDIYISYSGDGLSATDLTIT
-316 GSLTA
+316 GSTVTA
-321 KGGYSKDS
+321 KGGNSLCY
-329 GYVSSDGICAKDLSI
+329 A
-344 IDTSITAVGGDV
+344 
-356 GGSSSSGGTGLSAD
+356 GTGVSAD
-370 VLNMTGSSLS
+370 V
-380 ATGGNVN
+380 
-387 NSTDDYTD
+387 
-395 GGTGLHAG
+395 
-403 SLSMTGS
+403 LSMTGS
-410 SLSATGGSVSN
+410 SLSAVGGNVSN
-421 STDDPTNDPTNDYS
+421 STGDFS
-435 IGGIGL
+435 GGGIGL
-441 DIGNY
+441 NIGNY
-446 SNLKSN
+446 RNLKSN

-464 SSGSGKKATGGTGAI
+464 CSGSGKNVVGGTGAYI
-479 IIGTAADSYLID
+479 MGTVDDGYLID
-491 HVTLLAQGGNA
+491 HVTLFAQGGNA

-512 GRGIDRNSGKITISD
+512 GKGIYRNSGEITISD

-541 GTATGGGGYYNNA
+541 GTATGGGGYYNNT

-576 GSSKSGSSKNGSS
+576 GSSKNGSS
-589 FDISSELISNYYI
+589 FDISSDIIKKYYI

-615 REYNIARSDRLVV
+615 PEYNIAASDRLVV
-628 SEDSGIVYY
+628 SDDSGIVYY

-654 EPFRYVRGDHV
+654 EPFRYVNDGHV
-665 YTIASRTATTIIWHC
+665 YTIASRTDTTIIWHC

-726 QPEPDQ
+726 QPEPGQ

-752 VVDANGADVTFETRT
+752 VVDANGADVAFETRT
-767 ESGNYIVDARRDG
+767 EGCNYIVDARRDG
-780 LDTATLLAPLPVL
+780 LDTATLIAPLPVL

>member
-107 PADETEAPET
+107 PADEAEAPET

-195 PEAAAPAE
+195 PEAAAPAK

-212 VTYEAPAEENT
+212 VTYKAPAEENT
-223 SVVSSVV
+223 SLASSVAAH
-230 ENVVKIV
+230 VVKIV
-237 NNYKDALNIILRN
+237 NNCTDTLNIILRN
-250 LKVDAGTSKED
+250 LKVDASSSTED
-261 AMNISGT
+261 AMNIT
-268 GDVTLEL
+268 GKGSVTLEL

-287 YDPAHG
+287 YDSAHG
-293 SHAGLSSRNLDG
+293 SLAGLHSGHLDG

-329 GYVSSDGICAKDLSI
+329 GYVSSDGIYAKDLSI

-356 GGSSSSGGTGLSAD
+356 GGSLSYGGTGLSAD

-387 NSTDDYTD
+387 NSTDDSSE
-395 GGTGLHAG
+395 GGLGLG
-403 SLSMTGS
+403 
-410 SLSATGGSVSN
+410 
-421 STDDPTNDPTNDYS
+421 
-435 IGGIGL
+435 
-441 DIGNY
+441 IGNY
-446 SNLKSN
+446 RNLKSN

-464 SSGSGKKATGGTGAI
+464 SSSSSGKNAYGGTGAC
-479 IIGTAADSYLID
+479 IIGIAADSYQID

-512 GRGIDRNSGKITISD
+512 GRGIDRNSGKITISN

-554 NYYSSNNDV
+554 NYYSANNNDV

-576 GSSKSGSSKNGSS
+576 GSSKNGSS
-589 FDISSELISNYYI
+589 FDISSPLIKKYYI
-602 SDGETLSVYEPGD
+602 SDGETFSVYEPGD
-615 REYNIARSDRLVV
+615 SEYNIARSDRLAV

-637 NHSAVVQNEDG
+637 KHSAVVQNEDG

-665 YTIASRTATTIIWHC
+665 YTIASRTDSTIIWHC
-680 EDEGVEDLELP
+680 NDAGVEDLELP

-752 VVDANGADVTFETRT
+752 VVDANGADVAFETRT

>member
-18 SMALSAAAPA
+18 SMALSAAAPT
-28 VTAAYICDVSQG
+28 VSAAYVCDVSQG
-40 SVNIT
+40 SVNI
-45 VDADGSKTIQVGGQ
+45 VVNEDGNKSIQVNGED
-59 KVEDDGDGTDDIII
+59 VTDDGDGTDDIII
-73 TGDNTQAPASQNDA
+73 TGDNTQAAASQNDTEETASAAEGSENTPSEDGTDQTGSAKETGNDKGSDEPAAPEQPAPTTAPAGDRA
-87 AEPAPAETEDEEAP
+87 AEPPAK
-101 AEEDAA
+101 
-107 PADETEAPET
+107 PET
-117 ADAEGTED
+117 
-125 AAADDAD
+125 
-132 AEDAA
+132 
-137 AEPATLELSAPAVDT
+137 
-152 GDEAEDT
+152 
-159 PAEPER
+159 
-165 TVTETEDGTV
+165 TVTETKDGTV
-175 IEYGDY
+175 ISYGV
-181 TVDPDVQVTKPEPA
+181 TEADPDVQAEKPVVKAKAAEEPA
-195 PEAAAPAE
+195 SDPAE
-203 KAADPEDET
+203 NEPDDKIM
-212 VTYEAPAEENT
+212 TYEAPAEENT
-223 SVVSSVV
+223 SVVSSVAAH
-230 ENVVKIV
+230 VVKIV
-237 NNYKDALNIILRN
+237 NNCTDTLNIILRN
-250 LKVDAGTSKED
+250 LKVDAGSSTED
-261 AMNISGT
+261 AMNITGK

-275 DGKNELISGSST
+275 DGKNELTGGSGVKMDKWNDHKIVSDGLGST
-287 YDPAHG
+287 DLG
-293 SHAGLSSRNLDG
+293 G
-305 TLTLTDADKDG
+305 TLTITGSGNSDASLIAKGADSPEDSSSFVKPGDGLNANNLVIEDASVTAIGGNRFDHDISISYSGDGLSAKDLTIT
-316 GSLTA
+316 GSTVTA
-321 KGGYSKDS
+321 KGGNSLCY
-329 GYVSSDGICAKDLSI
+329 
-344 IDTSITAVGGDV
+344 
-356 GGSSSSGGTGLSAD
+356 GGTGVSAD
-370 VLNMTGSSLS
+370 V
-380 ATGGNVN
+380 
-387 NSTDDYTD
+387 
-395 GGTGLHAG
+395 
-403 SLSMTGS
+403 LSMTGS
-410 SLSATGGSVSN
+410 SLSAVGGSVSN
-421 STDDPTNDPTNDYS
+421 STGDFSD
-435 IGGIGL
+435 GGIGL
-441 DIGNY
+441 HIGNY
-446 SNLKSN
+446 SDLKSN

-464 SSGSGKKATGGTGAI
+464 CSGSGKNVEGGVGVYFF
-479 IIGTAADSYLID
+479 GTAADGYLID

-502 QASGSGNATG
+502 QASGSGNAKG
-512 GRGIDRNSGKITISD
+512 GEGIYRNSGKITISD

-541 GTATGGGGYYNNA
+541 GTATGGGGYYNNV
-554 NYYSSNNDV
+554 NYYTSNDDV

-576 GSSKSGSSKNGSS
+576 GSSKNGSS
-589 FDISSELISNYYI
+589 FDIPSSLTKKYYI

-615 REYNIARSDRLVV
+615 PEYNIAASDRLVV

-654 EPFRYVRGDHV
+654 EPFRYVRGGHV
-665 YTIASRTATTIIWHC
+665 YTIASRTDTTIIWHC

-726 QPEPDQ
+726 QPEPD
-732 PDTPSNDTTAAAVPA
+732 PSADTTAAAVPA

>member
-107 PADETEAPET
+107 PADEAEAPET

-137 AEPATLELSAPAVDT
+137 AEPATLELSASAVDT

-165 TVTETEDGTV
+165 TVTETED
-175 IEYGDY
+175 
-181 TVDPDVQVTKPEPA
+181 
-195 PEAAAPAE
+195 
-203 KAADPEDET
+203 

-287 YDPAHG
+287 YDSAHG
-293 SHAGLSSRNLDG
+293 SLAGLHSGLLDG

-329 GYVSSDGICAKDLSI
+329 GYVSSDGIYAKDLSI

-356 GGSSSSGGTGLSAD
+356 GGSLSYGGTGLSAD

-380 ATGGNVN
+380 ATGGSVN
-387 NSTDDYTD
+387 NST
-395 GGTGLHAG
+395 A
-403 SLSMTGS
+403 
-410 SLSATGGSVSN
+410 
-421 STDDPTNDPTNDYS
+421 DYS
-435 IGGIGL
+435 SGGLGL
-441 DIGNY
+441 GIGNY
-446 SNLKSN
+446 DGLKSN

-464 SSGSGKKATGGTGAI
+464 SSSSGKKATGGTGAN

-554 NYYSSNNDV
+554 NYYNERNNDV

-576 GSSKSGSSKNGSS
+576 GSSKNGSS
-589 FDISSELISNYYI
+589 FDISSELIKKYYI
-602 SDGETLSVYEPGD
+602 SDGETFSVYEPGD
-615 REYNIARSDRLVV
+615 SEYNIARSDRLVV

-665 YTIASRTATTIIWHC
+665 YTIASRTDSTIIWHC
-680 EDEGVEDLELP
+680 NDAGVEDLELP
-691 IPAGS
+691 VPAEAA
-696 TFDAMKHEW
+696 FDAMKHEW
-705 VTSEDGTYEE
+705 LTSEDGIYEE

-780 LDTATLLAPLPVL
+780 LDTATLIAPLPVL

>member
-107 PADETEAPET
+107 PADEAEAPET

-137 AEPATLELSAPAVDT
+137 AEPATLELSASAVDT

-250 LKVDAGTSKED
+250 LKVDAGSSTED
-261 AMNISGT
+261 AMNITGK

-275 DGKNELISGSST
+275 DGKNELTGGSGVKMDKWNDHKIVSDGLGST
-287 YDPAHG
+287 DLG
-293 SHAGLSSRNLDG
+293 G
-305 TLTLTDADKDG
+305 TLTITGSGNSDASLIAKGADSPEDSSSFVKPGDGLNANNLVIEDASVTAIGGNRFDHDISISYSGDGLSAKDLTIT
-316 GSLTA
+316 GSTVTA
-321 KGGYSKDS
+321 KGGNSLCY
-329 GYVSSDGICAKDLSI
+329 
-344 IDTSITAVGGDV
+344 
-356 GGSSSSGGTGLSAD
+356 GGTGVSAD
-370 VLNMTGSSLS
+370 V
-380 ATGGNVN
+380 
-387 NSTDDYTD
+387 
-395 GGTGLHAG
+395 
-403 SLSMTGS
+403 LSMTGS
-410 SLSATGGSVSN
+410 SLSAVGGSVSN
-421 STDDPTNDPTNDYS
+421 STGDFSD
-435 IGGIGL
+435 GGIGL
-441 DIGNY
+441 NIGNY

-464 SSGSGKKATGGTGAI
+464 CSGSGKNVEGGVGVYFF
-479 IIGTAADSYLID
+479 GTVADGYLID
-491 HVTLLAQGGNA
+491 HVTLFAQGGNA

-512 GRGIDRNSGKITISD
+512 GKGIYRNSGKITISD

-541 GTATGGGGYYNNA
+541 GTATGGGGYYNNV
-554 NYYSSNNDV
+554 NYYTSNDDV

-576 GSSKSGSSKNGSS
+576 GSSKNGSS
-589 FDISSELISNYYI
+589 FDIPSSLTKKYYI

-615 REYNIARSDRLVV
+615 PEYNIAASDRLVV

-654 EPFRYVRGDHV
+654 EPFRYVRGGHV
-665 YTIASRTATTIIWHC
+665 YTIASRTDSTITWHC
-680 EDEGVEDLELP
+680 NDAGVEDLELP

-726 QPEPDQ
+726 QPEPAQ
-732 PDTPSNDTTAAAVPA
+732 PDTTAAAVPA

-780 LDTATLLAPLPVL
+780 LDTATLIAPLPVL

>member
-223 SVVSSVV
+223 SLASSVAAH
-230 ENVVKIV
+230 VVKIV

-250 LKVDAGTSKED
+250 LKVDAGSSTED
-261 AMNISGT
+261 AMNITGK
-268 GDVTLEL
+268 GDVTQEL

-287 YDPAHG
+287 YDPTHG
-293 SHAGLSSRNLDG
+293 SLAGLYSEDLDG

-329 GYVSSDGICAKDLSI
+329 GYHSSYGICAKDLSI
-344 IDTSITAVGGDV
+344 IDTSITAVGGDA
-356 GGSSSSGGTGLSAD
+356 GGSSSRGGTGLSAD

-380 ATGGNVN
+380 ATGGSVN
-387 NSTDDYTD
+387 NST
-395 GGTGLHAG
+395 A
-403 SLSMTGS
+403 
-410 SLSATGGSVSN
+410 
-421 STDDPTNDPTNDYS
+421 DYS
-435 IGGIGL
+435 SGGHGL
-441 DIGNY
+441 SIGNY
-446 SNLKSN
+446 RKLKSN

-464 SSGSGKKATGGTGAI
+464 NSGSGKEVVGGMGAF
-479 IIGTAADSYLID
+479 IIGTAADSYQID

-502 QASGSGNATG
+502 QASGSGNAEG

-554 NYYSSNNDV
+554 NYYNERNNDV

-576 GSSKSGSSKNGSS
+576 GSSKNGSS
-589 FDISSELISNYYI
+589 FDISSELIKKYYI
-602 SDGETLSVYEPGD
+602 SDGETFSVYEPGD
-615 REYNIARSDRLVV
+615 SEYNIARSDRLVV

-665 YTIASRTATTIIWHC
+665 YTIASRTDSTITWHC
-680 EDEGVEDLELP
+680 DDAGVEDLELP
-691 IPAGS
+691 VPAEAA
-696 TFDAMKHEW
+696 FDAMKHEW
-705 VTSEDGTYEE
+705 LTSEDGTYEE

-780 LDTATLLAPLPVL
+780 LDTATLIAPLPVL

>member
-87 AEPAPAETEDEEAP
+87 ADPAPAETEDEEAP

-107 PADETEAPET
+107 PADEAEAPET

-237 NNYKDALNIILRN
+237 NNCTDTLNIILRN
-250 LKVDAGTSKED
+250 LKVDASSSTED
-261 AMNISGT
+261 AMNIT
-268 GDVTLEL
+268 GKGGVTLEL

-287 YDPAHG
+287 ADG
-293 SHAGLSSRNLDG
+293 SHAGLSSERLDG

-329 GYVSSDGICAKDLSI
+329 GYASSDGICAKDLSI
-344 IDTSITAVGGDV
+344 IDTSITAVGGDA
-356 GGSSSSGGTGLSAD
+356 GGSLSDGGTGLSAD

-387 NSTDDYTD
+387 NSTYDSSS
-395 GGTGLHAG
+395 GGTGL
-403 SLSMTGS
+403 S
-410 SLSATGGSVSN
+410 
-421 STDDPTNDPTNDYS
+421 
-435 IGGIGL
+435 
-441 DIGNY
+441 IGNY
-446 SNLKSN
+446 DGLKSN

-464 SSGSGKKATGGTGAI
+464 SSSSGKDVWGGTGAD
-479 IIGTAADSYLID
+479 IIGTADDSYLID
-491 HVTLLAQGGNA
+491 HVTFLAQGGNA

-512 GRGIDRNSGKITISD
+512 GRGIDRNSGKITISN

-541 GTATGGGGYYNNA
+541 GTATGGRGYYNSA
-554 NYYSSNNDV
+554 NYYSLNNDV

-576 GSSKSGSSKNGSS
+576 GSSKNGSS
-589 FDISSELISNYYI
+589 FDISSDYIKKYYI

-615 REYNIARSDRLVV
+615 PKYNIAGSDRFVV

-654 EPFRYVRGDHV
+654 EPFRYVRGGHV
-665 YTIASRTATTIIWHC
+665 YTIASRTDSTITWHC
-680 EDEGVEDLELP
+680 DDAGVEDLELP
-691 IPAGS
+691 VPAEAA
-696 TFDAMKHEW
+696 FDAMKHEW
-705 VTSEDGTYEE
+705 LTSADGTYEE

-726 QPEPDQ
+726 QPEPGQ

>member
-107 PADETEAPET
+107 PADEAEAPET

-165 TVTETEDGTV
+165 TVTEAEDGTV

-181 TVDPDVQVTKPEPA
+181 NVDPDVQVTKPEPA

-287 YDPAHG
+287 YDSAHG
-293 SHAGLSSRNLDG
+293 SLAGLHSGLLDG

-356 GGSSSSGGTGLSAD
+356 GGSLSYGGTGLSAD
-370 VLNMTGSSLS
+370 VLN
-380 ATGGNVN
+380 
-387 NSTDDYTD
+387 
-395 GGTGLHAG
+395 
-403 SLSMTGS
+403 MTGS

-441 DIGNY
+441 NIGNY

-464 SSGSGKKATGGTGAI
+464 SSSNRKNVEGGVGVYFF
-479 IIGTAADSYLID
+479 GTVADGYLID

-502 QASGSGNATG
+502 QASGSGNAKG
-512 GRGIDRNSGKITISD
+512 GEGIYRNSGEITILD
-527 SAVTVAGGNAVSES
+527 SAVTAAGGNAVSES
-541 GTATGGGGYYNNA
+541 GTATGGRGYYNSV
-554 NYYSSNNDV
+554 NYYSLNNDV
-563 HLVSGSLTAVGGS
+563 HLVSGSLTAVGGN
-576 GSSKSGSSKNGSS
+576 GSSKNGSS
-589 FDISSELISNYYI
+589 FDISSDYIKKYYI

-615 REYNIARSDRLVV
+615 REYNIAGSDRFVV

-665 YTIASRTATTIIWHC
+665 YTIASRTDTTIIWHC

-705 VTSEDGTYEE
+705 LTSEDGTYEE

-726 QPEPDQ
+726 QPEPAQ
-732 PDTPSNDTTAAAVPA
+732 PDTTAAAVPA

-752 VVDANGADVTFETRT
+752 VVDANGADVAFETRT

>member
-107 PADETEAPET
+107 PADEAEAPET

-275 DGKNELISGSST
+275 DGKNELTGGSGVKMDKWNDHKIVSDGLDST
-287 YDPAHG
+287 DLG
-293 SHAGLSSRNLDG
+293 G
-305 TLTLTDADKDG
+305 TLTITGSGNSDASLIAKGADSPEDSSSFVKPGDGLNANNLVIEDASVTAIGGNRFDHDISISYSGDGLSAKDLTIT
-316 GSLTA
+316 GSTVTA
-321 KGGYSKDS
+321 KGGNSLCY
-329 GYVSSDGICAKDLSI
+329 
-344 IDTSITAVGGDV
+344 
-356 GGSSSSGGTGLSAD
+356 GGTGVSAD
-370 VLNMTGSSLS
+370 V
-380 ATGGNVN
+380 
-387 NSTDDYTD
+387 
-395 GGTGLHAG
+395 
-403 SLSMTGS
+403 LSMTGS
-410 SLSATGGSVSN
+410 SLSAVGGSVSN
-421 STDDPTNDPTNDYS
+421 STGDFSD
-435 IGGIGL
+435 GGIGL
-441 DIGNY
+441 HIGNY
-446 SNLKSN
+446 SDLKSN

-464 SSGSGKKATGGTGAI
+464 CSGSGKNAVGGVGVYFF
-479 IIGTAADSYLID
+479 GTAADGYLID

-502 QASGSGNATG
+502 QASGSGNAKG
-512 GRGIDRNSGKITISD
+512 GEGIYRNSGKITISD

-541 GTATGGGGYYNNA
+541 GTATGGGGYYNNV
-554 NYYSSNNDV
+554 NYYTSNDDV

-576 GSSKSGSSKNGSS
+576 GSSKNGSS
-589 FDISSELISNYYI
+589 FDIPSSLTKKYYI

-615 REYNIARSDRLVV
+615 PEYNIAASDRLVV

-654 EPFRYVRGDHV
+654 EPFRYVRGGHV
-665 YTIASRTATTIIWHC
+665 YTIASRTDTTIIWHC

-726 QPEPDQ
+726 QPEPGQ
-732 PDTPSNDTTAAAVPA
+732 PDTTAAAVPA

-752 VVDANGADVTFETRT
+752 VVDANGADVAFETRT
-767 ESGNYIVDARRDG
+767 EGCNYIVDARRDG

>member
-18 SMALSAAAPA
+18 SMALSAAAPT
-28 VTAAYICDVSQG
+28 VSAAYVCDVSQG
-40 SVNIT
+40 SVNI
-45 VDADGSKTIQVGGQ
+45 VVNEDGNKSIQVNGED
-59 KVEDDGDGTDDIII
+59 VTDDGDGTDDIII
-73 TGDNTQAPASQNDA
+73 TGDNTQAAASQNDTEETASAAEGSENTPSADGTDQTGSAKETGNDKGSDEPAAPEQPAPTTAPAGDRA
-87 AEPAPAETEDEEAP
+87 AEPPAK
-101 AEEDAA
+101 
-107 PADETEAPET
+107 PET
-117 ADAEGTED
+117 
-125 AAADDAD
+125 
-132 AEDAA
+132 
-137 AEPATLELSAPAVDT
+137 
-152 GDEAEDT
+152 
-159 PAEPER
+159 
-165 TVTETEDGTV
+165 TVTETKDGTV
-175 IEYGDY
+175 INYGV
-181 TVDPDVQVTKPEPA
+181 TEADPDVQAEKPVVKAKAAEEPA
-195 PEAAAPAE
+195 SNPAE
-203 KAADPEDET
+203 NEPDDKIM
-212 VTYEAPAEENT
+212 TYEAPAEENT
-223 SVVSSVV
+223 SLASSVAAH
-230 ENVVKIV
+230 VVKIV
-237 NNYKDALNIILRN
+237 NNCTDTLNIILRN
-250 LKVDAGTSKED
+250 LKVDASSSTED
-261 AMNISGT
+261 AMNIT
-268 GDVTLEL
+268 GNGNVTLEL

-287 YDPAHG
+287 ADG
-293 SHAGLSSRNLDG
+293 SHAGLYSRHLDG

-321 KGGYSKDS
+321 KGGYSKD
-329 GYVSSDGICAKDLSI
+329 YRFASSSGICAKDLSI
-344 IDTSITAVGGDV
+344 IDTSITAIGGDV
-356 GGSSSSGGTGLSAD
+356 GGSSSHGGTGLSAD

-380 ATGGNVN
+380 ATGGSVN
-387 NSTDDYTD
+387 NSTDDYSA
-395 GGTGLHAG
+395 GGFGLR
-403 SLSMTGS
+403 
-410 SLSATGGSVSN
+410 
-421 STDDPTNDPTNDYS
+421 
-435 IGGIGL
+435 
-441 DIGNY
+441 IGNY
-446 SNLKSN
+446 RNLKSN

-464 SSGSGKKATGGTGAI
+464 NSGSGKEVEGGMGAI
-479 IIGTAADSYLID
+479 IIGTAADSYQID

-502 QASGSGNATG
+502 QASGSGNAEG

-554 NYYSSNNDV
+554 NYYSSEINDV

-576 GSSKSGSSKNGSS
+576 GSSKNGSS
-589 FDISSELISNYYI
+589 FDISSELIKNYYI

-615 REYNIARSDRLVV
+615 PEYNIARSDRLVV

-654 EPFRYVRGDHV
+654 EPFRYVRGGHV
-665 YTIASRTATTIIWHC
+665 YTIASRTDSTITWHC
-680 EDEGVEDLELP
+680 NDAGVEDLELP
-691 IPAGS
+691 VPAEAA
-696 TFDAMKHEW
+696 FDAMKHEW
-705 VTSEDGTYEE
+705 LTSEDGTYEE

-827 DEAQL
+827 GEAQL

>member
-223 SVVSSVV
+223 SLASSVAAH
-230 ENVVKIV
+230 VVKIV

-250 LKVDAGTSKED
+250 LKVDAGSSTED
-261 AMNISGT
+261 AMNITGK

-287 YDPAHG
+287 YDPTHG
-293 SHAGLSSRNLDG
+293 SLAGLYSEDLDG

-329 GYVSSDGICAKDLSI
+329 GYHSSYGICAKDLSI
-344 IDTSITAVGGDV
+344 IDTSITAVGGDA
-356 GGSSSSGGTGLSAD
+356 GGSSSRGGTGLSAD

-380 ATGGNVN
+380 ATGGSVN
-387 NSTDDYTD
+387 NST
-395 GGTGLHAG
+395 A
-403 SLSMTGS
+403 
-410 SLSATGGSVSN
+410 
-421 STDDPTNDPTNDYS
+421 DYS
-435 IGGIGL
+435 SGGHGL
-441 DIGNY
+441 SIGNY
-446 SNLKSN
+446 RKLKSN

-464 SSGSGKKATGGTGAI
+464 NSGSGKEVVGGMGAF
-479 IIGTAADSYLID
+479 IIGTAADSYQID

-502 QASGSGNATG
+502 QASGSGNAEG

-554 NYYSSNNDV
+554 NYYNERNNDV

-576 GSSKSGSSKNGSS
+576 GSSKNGSS
-589 FDISSELISNYYI
+589 FDISSELIKKYYI
-602 SDGETLSVYEPGD
+602 SDGETFSVYEPGD
-615 REYNIARSDRLVV
+615 SEYNIARSDRLVV

-665 YTIASRTATTIIWHC
+665 YTIASRTDSTIIWHC
-680 EDEGVEDLELP
+680 NDAGVEDLELP

>member
-107 PADETEAPET
+107 PADEAEAPET

-250 LKVDAGTSKED
+250 LKVDAGSSTED
-261 AMNISGT
+261 AMNITGK

-275 DGKNELISGSST
+275 DGKNELIGGIGAKNYGDVT
-287 YDPAHG
+287 
-293 SHAGLSSRNLDG
+293 AGLHSRRLDG
-305 TLTLTDADKDG
+305 TLTITDENKDG
-316 GSLTA
+316 GSLTS
-321 KGGYSKDS
+321 KGGN
-329 GYVSSDGICAKDLSI
+329 SDASHPR
-344 IDTSITAVGGDV
+344 
-356 GGSSSSGGTGLSAD
+356 SSGGIYANDLAIIETTVTAKAGDSVNTSGGNGLEAASLTIVD
-370 VLNMTGSSLS
+370 SSLS
-380 ATGGNVN
+380 ATGGNSSN
-387 NSTDDYTD
+387 TSN
-395 GGTGLHAG
+395 AP
-403 SLSMTGS
+403 GS
-410 SLSATGGSVSN
+410 SAS
-421 STDDPTNDPTNDYS
+421 
-435 IGGIGL
+435 GGIGL
-441 DIGNY
+441 LVSNY
-446 SNLKSN
+446 VNKGSSISN
-452 ISDSHISAIGGN
+452 SHISAVGGDAF
-464 SSGSGKKATGGTGAI
+464 SSSSNASGGRGAGFYGTCPGFQM
-479 IIGTAADSYLID
+479 D
-491 HVTLLAQGGNA
+491 HVTFLAQGGNA
-502 QASGSGNATG
+502 SSDTGSASGGCGFDRNGHTSSIAGEFAAIGGNAT
-512 GRGIDRNSGKITISD
+512 
-527 SAVTVAGGNAVSES
+527 TVS
-541 GTATGGGGYYNNA
+541 GTATGGNGY
-554 NYYSSNNDV
+554 
-563 HLVSGSLTAVGGS
+563 GSLCYYAPAHADSSLRLASGNFTAIGGS
-576 GSSKSGSSKNGSS
+576 GSTANGNSILYETDYRYNS
-589 FDISSELISNYYI
+589 PMKI
-602 SDGETLSVYEPGD
+602 SDGVNLNVYQTGD
-615 REYNIARSDRLVV
+615 DEFALQDDFVPSDH
-628 SEDSGIVYY
+628 GAFTYY
-637 NHSAVVQNEDG
+637 KNATVIQNEDG

-665 YTIASRTATTIIWHC
+665 YTIASRTDSTITWHC
-680 EDEGVEDLELP
+680 DDAGVEDLELP
-691 IPAGS
+691 VPAEAA
-696 TFDAMKHEW
+696 FDAMKHEW
-705 VTSEDGTYEE
+705 LTSEDGTYEE

>member
-40 SVNIT
+40 SVNI
-45 VDADGSKTIQVGGQ
+45 VVNEDGNKSIQVNGED
-59 KVEDDGDGTDDIII
+59 VTDDGDGTDDIII
-73 TGDNTQAPASQNDA
+73 TGDNTQAAASQNDTEETASAAEGSENTPSEDGTDQTGSAKETGNDKGSDEPAASEQPAPTTAPAGDRA
-87 AEPAPAETEDEEAP
+87 AEPPAK
-101 AEEDAA
+101 
-107 PADETEAPET
+107 PET
-117 ADAEGTED
+117 
-125 AAADDAD
+125 
-132 AEDAA
+132 
-137 AEPATLELSAPAVDT
+137 
-152 GDEAEDT
+152 
-159 PAEPER
+159 
-165 TVTETEDGTV
+165 TVTETKDGTV
-175 IEYGDY
+175 INYGV
-181 TVDPDVQVTKPEPA
+181 TEADPDVQAEKPVVKAKAAEEPA
-195 PEAAAPAE
+195 SDPAE
-203 KAADPEDET
+203 NEPDDKIM
-212 VTYEAPAEENT
+212 TYEAPAEENT
-223 SVVSSVV
+223 SLASSVAAH
-230 ENVVKIV
+230 VVKIV
-237 NNYKDALNIILRN
+237 NNCTDTLNIILRN

-287 YDPAHG
+287 ADG
-293 SHAGLSSRNLDG
+293 SHAGLYSRHLDG

-321 KGGYSKDS
+321 KGGYSKD
-329 GYVSSDGICAKDLSI
+329 YRFASSSGICAKDLSI
-344 IDTSITAVGGDV
+344 IDTSITAIGGDV
-356 GGSSSSGGTGLSAD
+356 GGSSSCGGTGLSAD

-380 ATGGNVN
+380 ATGGSVN
-387 NSTDDYTD
+387 NST
-395 GGTGLHAG
+395 
-403 SLSMTGS
+403 
-410 SLSATGGSVSN
+410 
-421 STDDPTNDPTNDYS
+421 NDSS
-435 IGGIGL
+435 IGGYGL
-441 DIGNY
+441 SIGNY
-446 SNLKSN
+446 DGLKSN

-464 SSGSGKKATGGTGAI
+464 NSGSGKKVVGGMGAS

-491 HVTLLAQGGNA
+491 HVTLLVQGGNA

-554 NYYSSNNDV
+554 NYYSANNNDV

-576 GSSKSGSSKNGSS
+576 GSSKNGSS
-589 FDISSELISNYYI
+589 FDISSELIKKYYI
-602 SDGETLSVYEPGD
+602 SDGETLSVYEPGNS
-615 REYNIARSDRLVV
+615 EYNIARSDRLVV

-654 EPFRYVRGDHV
+654 EPFRYVRGGHV
-665 YTIASRTATTIIWHC
+665 YTIASRTDSTITWHC
-680 EDEGVEDLELP
+680 DDAGVEDLELP
-691 IPAGS
+691 VPAEAA
-696 TFDAMKHEW
+696 FDAMKHEW
-705 VTSEDGTYEE
+705 LTSADGTYEE

>member
-1 MRLRKTLK
+1 M
-9 RTAAATLAL
+9 
-18 SMALSAAAPA
+18 
-28 VTAAYICDVSQG
+28 
-40 SVNIT
+40 
-45 VDADGSKTIQVGGQ
+45 
-59 KVEDDGDGTDDIII
+59 
-73 TGDNTQAPASQNDA
+73 
-87 AEPAPAETEDEEAP
+87 
-101 AEEDAA
+101 
-107 PADETEAPET
+107 
-117 ADAEGTED
+117 
-125 AAADDAD
+125 
-132 AEDAA
+132 
-137 AEPATLELSAPAVDT
+137 
-152 GDEAEDT
+152 
-159 PAEPER
+159 
-165 TVTETEDGTV
+165 

-287 YDPAHG
+287 YDSAHG
-293 SHAGLSSRNLDG
+293 SLAGLHSGLLDG

-344 IDTSITAVGGDV
+344 IDTSITAVGGDA
-356 GGSSSSGGTGLSAD
+356 GGSLSDGGTGLSAD

-380 ATGGNVN
+380 ATGGSVN
-387 NSTDDYTD
+387 NSTDDYSA
-395 GGTGLHAG
+395 GGYGL
-403 SLSMTGS
+403 
-410 SLSATGGSVSN
+410 N
-421 STDDPTNDPTNDYS
+421 
-435 IGGIGL
+435 
-441 DIGNY
+441 IGNY

-464 SSGSGKKATGGTGAI
+464 SSSNRKNVEGGVGVYFF
-479 IIGTAADSYLID
+479 GTAADGYLID

-502 QASGSGNATG
+502 QASGSGNARG
-512 GRGIDRNSGKITISD
+512 GEGIYRNSGEITISD
-527 SAVTVAGGNAVSES
+527 SAVTAAGGNAVSES
-541 GTATGGGGYYNNA
+541 GTATGGRGYYNCD
-554 NYYSSNNDV
+554 NYYSANNDV

-576 GSSKSGSSKNGSS
+576 GSSKNGSS
-589 FDISSELISNYYI
+589 FDISSPLIKKYYI

-615 REYNIARSDRLVV
+615 PEYNIAASDRLVV
-628 SEDSGIVYY
+628 SDDSGIVYY

-665 YTIASRTATTIIWHC
+665 YTIASRTDSTITWHC
-680 EDEGVEDLELP
+680 DDAGVEDLELP
-691 IPAGS
+691 VPAEAA
-696 TFDAMKHEW
+696 FDAMKHEW

-747 ALHLR
+747 ALRLR

-841 TVGGTVHNELL
+841 TVGGIVHNELL